1 MEGVD
6 GLMSRGDDLSLSTDG
21 LRAFT
26 GPMNQIEVNGPMN
39 QIIANGLQ
47 RVEKQS
53 RWTRLTRMDF
63 GPMDLF
69 KEGAKSILGKRGSQG
84 MQQDML
90 TKVMNRQKRK
100 LSLGMVLNHLKQRGC
115 CNTLAE
121 SNEDFKLEL
130 LRAWEPLDS
139 SKPS

>member
-26 GPMNQIEVNGPMN
+26 GPMNQIV
-39 QIIANGLQ
+39 ANGLQ
-47 RVEKQS
+47 RMEKQS
-53 RWTRLTRMDF
+53 RWTGLHVW
-63 GPMDLF
+63 
-69 KEGAKSILGKRGSQG
+69 ILALWIYSKKGQSLSWGREAARECSKIC
-84 MQQDML
+84 L

>member
-6 GLMSRGDDLSLSTDG
+6 GLMSRGDDLSLSTDR

-39 QIIANGLQ
+39 QIVANGLQ

-69 KEGAKSILGKRGSQG
+69 KEGAKSILGKRGS
-84 MQQDML
+84 
-90 TKVMNRQKRK
+90 
-100 LSLGMVLNHLKQRGC
+100 
-115 CNTLAE
+115 
-121 SNEDFKLEL
+121 
-130 LRAWEPLDS
+130 
-139 SKPS
+139 